1 MDWNGSAFGMA
12 QGNQGMNIL
21 GIPSSTMNSGFT
33 QNPSPYSLNYFQNG
47 GNPPPENNGSFFNSD
62 AFKGVFGDKGLMGGL
77 AMGAQAIG
85 GIGSLIIGNQQLKLA
100 NKQFQ
105 LSKDAF
111 YLNARNSIQSYNTAQ
126 QDRINGRYSDREKTQ
141 EEKDAMIKE
150 RSLKG
155 I

>member
-1 MDWNGSAFGMA
+1 MAWNGNAFSMA
-12 QGNQGMNIL
+12 EENQGMNIL
-21 GIPSSTMNSGFT
+21 GIPASANKANQQFDPSSLFT
-33 QNPSPYSLNYFQNG
+33 GAGAGQNAA
-47 GNPPPENNGSFFNSD
+47 GSSMFNSD
-62 AFKGVFGDKGLMGGL
+62 LFKGVFGESGLMGGL

-85 GIGSLIIGNQQLKLA
+85 GIGSLIMGNQQMKLA